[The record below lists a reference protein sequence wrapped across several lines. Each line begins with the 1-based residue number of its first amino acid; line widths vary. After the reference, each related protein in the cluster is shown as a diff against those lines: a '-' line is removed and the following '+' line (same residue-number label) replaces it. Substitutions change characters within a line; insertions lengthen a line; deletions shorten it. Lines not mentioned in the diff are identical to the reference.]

1 MVDTISLKKLIHKE
15 NKVEYILQ
23 EIGCHHIKYHFVK
36 EYYTCGNYNGD
47 NPNSITVKNN
57 EYINVVNYTRQ
68 SEFPENSDII
78 TLVQY
83 NKQCSFIDAVKYLH
97 SLLGLEYKYQK
108 KPEKKEEKFD
118 PLSIFKNIRNRRR
131 NGTVNVEDIQFLN
144 EDILNDYV
152 PLLYIDWF
160 RDGITERTRR
170 KFGLCY
176 SYKQKRVVIPMRYWL
191 TGELM
196 GTNARTTVENYKEL
210 NILKYFITPTY
221 QKSLNLYGLYE
232 NYDSIQKAGY
242 VVVAESE
249 RSVLKRDSLNDST
262 LVALSGHTLSEEQ
275 IRILIGLNVEIVI
288 ALDKDIDINEVR
300 FMCEKF
306 YHIRQVSYIHDVW
319 DLLGEKDAPMDANN
333 KTYNFLF
340 KYRVKYDE
348 SEHQKYLKS
357 LEKK

>member
-1 MVDTISLKKLIHKE
+1 MDTINLKKYIYE
-15 NKVEYILQ
+15 NNKVEYVLE
-23 EIGCHHIKYHFVK
+23 EIGCHHVKYHFVK

-47 NPNSITVKNN
+47 NPSSITVKNN
-57 EYINVVNYTRQ
+57 EYLNVVNYTRQ
-68 SEFPENSDII
+68 SEFPEHSDII

-83 NKQCSFIDAVKYLH
+83 NKQCSFIDAIKYLH

-108 KPEKKEEKFD
+108 KSEKKEEKFD
-118 PLSIFKNIRNRRR
+118 PLAIFKNIKNRRK
-131 NGTVNVEDIQFLN
+131 NGTINVNDIQFLD
-144 EDILNDYV
+144 EDILDEYV
-152 PLLYIDWF
+152 PLLHIDWF
-160 RDGITERTRR
+160 HDSIMPWTRD
-170 KFGLCY
+170 KFGICY
-176 SYKQKRVVIPMRYWL
+176 SYKQKRVILPMRYWL

-196 GTNARTTVENYKEL
+196 GTNARTTIENYKEL

-306 YHIRQVSYIHDVW
+306 YHIRQVSYIYDAW

-340 KYRVKYDE
+340 RYRVKYDE
-348 SEHQKYLKS
+348 HEHQQFLKS